1 MSYLSL
7 ETISLRRIRK
17 DETKSLMEKDE
28 MRTRERELACT
39 VKKERDKVDFI
50 VV

>member
-7 ETISLRRIRK
+7 KNTSLRRK

-28 MRTRERELACT
+28 MRTRG
-39 VKKERDKVDFI
+39 KEVA
-50 VV
+50 